1 MNLSKLVAAVVLSVS
16 LAVFAAQPLTAQPLT
31 AVDPELT
38 AQGRSL
44 LQYLHQQQG
53 KGILF
58 GQQHATTKVQSKKL
72 DAQAHSDIASLT
84 GQMPAIYGWDTLSII
99 QPKPEGDISAAVKAA
114 YKAGGI
120 ITISTHFYN
129 PVTGGNFWDT
139 QPAVAQILPG
149 GSVHQKF
156 KAELDQVADWAHQLK
171 ADDGSSIPVIFRI
184 LHENTGS
191 WFWWGAAQSSPE
203 QYKALYRFIVD
214 YLRLEKG
221 VHNFLYAYSPASGF
235 AGDKAAFAERYP
247 GDAYVDVLGFDD
259 YQHGDTQAWIQS
271 VVATS
276 RTLVEF
282 AKERGK
288 VAALTEF
295 GQGEPNKASA
305 GFYLPLL
312 QALQADPLA
321 SQLVYM
327 MTWANFSADHSYVP
341 LSSEPAV
348 RVDDFKAFAAQ
359 PYLLMANKLPAT
371 LYQQEVDV
379 VPAAEQLVLM
389 SPLAWQPVQHKVLLQ
404 LKVQSA
410 QPVKQVT
417 VRAQGKSWPLQQQ
430 KWYWIAELPLDQL
443 SFQQLPLQLEI
454 SAELKNG
461 QRLTEK
467 LPLLPAQPQPNATTL
482 FDPNWSRGFSQRLQQ
497 LIAGTGDGVK
507 VEALCAVASD
517 CLLLAKYKLHPAGHT
532 GLRYMPEQAVP
543 LSADRKLSF
552 YLQPDQKMQRLA
564 LELYSAG
571 KAYYYSLDLSQWP
584 VQPGTEFRQG
594 QDVTLELQKFCNQ
607 QQCFSGGELSQLAL
621 FIHAAAPALANQ
633 TLSGQMKLGAIRL
646 QP

>member
-1 MNLSKLVAAVVLSVS
+1 MNLTNLFAAVMLSFTLPVL
-16 LAVFAAQPLTAQPLT
+16 AAPVT

-38 AQGRSL
+38 AEGRSL

-53 KGILF
+53 QGILF
-58 GQQHATTKVQSKKL
+58 GQQHASTRVLSKKL
-72 DAQAHSDIASLT
+72 NPKAKSDIASLT

-114 YKAGGI
+114 YRAGGI
-120 ITISTHFYN
+120 ITISTHFYK

-149 GSVHQKF
+149 GGFHQKF

-203 QYKALYRFIVD
+203 QYKVLFRFIVD

-295 GQGEPNKASA
+295 GQGEPNKATA

-359 PYLLMANKLPAT
+359 PYLLLADKVPAT
-371 LYQQEVDV
+371 LYQQDV
-379 VPAAEQLVLM
+379 VLAPATEQLVLM

-430 KWYWIAELPLDQL
+430 KWYWTAELPLDQL
-443 SFQQLPLQLEI
+443 SFQQLPLQLDI

-467 LPLLPAQPQPNATTL
+467 LPLLPAQPQPDATTL

-507 VEALCAVASD
+507 VEALCAAARD

-584 VQPGTEFRQG
+584 IQPGTEFRQG

-621 FIHAAAPALANQ
+621 FIHAADPALANQ

>member
-1 MNLSKLVAAVVLSVS
+1 MNYFRYLTSALMLSFTLSVS
-16 LAVFAAQPLTAQPLT
+16 AFTPIQP
-31 AVDPELT
+31 VDPELT

-58 GQQHATTKVQSKKL
+58 GQQHATTKVLSQKF
-72 DAQAHSDIASLT
+72 DAKAHSDIASLT

-114 YKAGGI
+114 YRAGGI

-129 PVTGGNFWDT
+129 PVTGGDFWDT

-149 GSVHQKF
+149 GSFHQKF

-203 QYKALYRFIVD
+203 QYKALFRFIVD

-259 YQHGDTQAWIQS
+259 YQHGDTAAWIQS
-271 VVATS
+271 MVATS

-295 GQGEPNKASA
+295 GQGQPNKATA

-341 LSSEPAV
+341 LASEPAV

-359 PYLLMANKLPAT
+359 PYLLLANKVPAT
-371 LYQQEVDV
+371 LYQQDVNV
-379 VPAAEQLVLM
+379 VPAAEQLVVM
-389 SPLAWQPVQHKVLLQ
+389 SPLAWQPVQHNVLVQ

-410 QPVKQVT
+410 QAVKQVT
-417 VRAQGKSWPLQQQ
+417 VRVQGRSWLLQPQQ
-430 KWYWIAELPLDQL
+430 WYWSAELPLAQL

-467 LPLLPAQPQPNATTL
+467 LPLLPAQPQPDATTL

-507 VEALCAVASD
+507 VEALCATPND
-517 CLLLAKYKLHPAGHT
+517 CVLQAKYKLHPAGHT
-532 GLRYMPEQAVP
+532 GLRYMPEQPVA
-543 LSADRKLSF
+543 LKADRKLSF
-552 YLQPDQKMQRLA
+552 YLQPDKKMQRLA

-571 KAYYYSLDLSQWP
+571 QAYYYSLDLSQWP
-584 VQPGTEFRQG
+584 LQPGTEFRQG

-607 QQCFSGGELSQLAL
+607 QQCFSGGALSQLAV
-621 FIHAAAPALANQ
+621 FIHAADPALANQ

-646 QP
+646 LP